1 MKHRKIFK
9 KVVNGSKILGKLGLT
24 GANIASLQTDNR
36 DNWAIAGQPYGP
48 GNMAQIGIERNMIEP
63 PKDIIF
69 SELKTKI
76 EEKLNRIEAAN
87 RGYKDYYKRFQRAL
101 RLSYYFYYQIKQIVN
116 LQYAGKEVPQENLP
130 NLKNIEVTLEADNM
144 LYKSLDLK
152 TLISRGFPGI
162 NGPNSTALVNPKE
175 QFLDDITFD
184 IITTMYNKENNNEV
198 QIIKNP
204 EDIPY
209 YDPM

>member
-1 MKHRKIFK
+1 MYIENNSIKKSNNKEEIFWCSESTFPSCEYYKQQENMAPRGKIPTFAKVMKHRKIIK
-9 KVVNGSKILGKLGLT
+9 KVVKGSKILGKLGLT
-24 GANIASLQTDNR
+24 GANIALSQTDNR
-36 DNWAIAGQPYGP
+36 DNWAIPGQPYGP

-76 EEKLNRIEAAN
+76 EEKLNKIEAEN
-87 RGYKDYYKRFQRAL
+87 RGYEDYYKRFQRAL

-144 LYKSLDLK
+144 SYKSLD
-152 TLISRGFPGI
+152 
-162 NGPNSTALVNPKE
+162 
-175 QFLDDITFD
+175 
-184 IITTMYNKENNNEV
+184 
-198 QIIKNP
+198 
-204 EDIPY
+204 
-209 YDPM
+209 